1 MNSGEDMI
9 TRGTTAL
16 GSLLGYYLAKSRK
29 LESWYPLVVLGGLTG
44 AALGELLIELARDN
58 QNSKRS
64 RE

>member
-1 MNSGEDMI
+1 MI

-44 AALGELLIELARDN
+44 AALGELITELANDHN
-58 QNSKRS
+58 QSKQTQ
-64 RE
+64 E